1 MQLTHTLRFSVRLP
15 THIICWTL
23 FFSGSKK
30 FIYALMFCGESD
42 PAAATS
48 WHFEWMRRS
57 HSEPHPLCLL
67 LLVSFTFPKIILS
80 FCLKRMRTE
89 DEEEEKE
96 KEEDREEEEWW
107 RESGGGRLWIEEQ
120 ERKNSD
126 WHFQQWWNVRSFTK
140 TCGYLF
146 LKRLLVH
153 FSISIVEGC
162 RGAEDENPWNLFH
175 LKMNRLV
182 K

>member
-1 MQLTHTLRFSVRLP
+1 MSYMLPWKSCFWIIFQSSRLANYSQINQSSCCQLMQLTHTLRFSVRLP

-57 HSEPHPLCLL
+57 HSEPRPLCLL

-107 RESGGGRLWIEEQ
+107 RESGGGA
-120 ERKNSD
+120 
-126 WHFQQWWNVRSFTK
+126 F
-140 TCGYLF
+140 G
-146 LKRLLVH
+146 
-153 FSISIVEGC
+153 
-162 RGAEDENPWNLFH
+162 
-175 LKMNRLV
+175 
-182 K
+182 